1 MSVRRVRLCVFRCR
15 DDVELRKQILK
26 MLRLMPKTLYHQG
39 CVFKHRKSHLPSLL
53 CLRTNSV
60 GKRKPG
66 KAKIISKDYKILNT
80 LIETPNIKLNCI
92 QKAIS
97 PVLFSAFPPPLLEYQ
112 IIFPSPRAHF
122 LRLK

>member
-97 PVLFSAFPPPLLEYQ
+97 LCFIFCFSSTSFGVPNYLPL
-112 IIFPSPRAHF
+112 P
-122 LRLK
+122 